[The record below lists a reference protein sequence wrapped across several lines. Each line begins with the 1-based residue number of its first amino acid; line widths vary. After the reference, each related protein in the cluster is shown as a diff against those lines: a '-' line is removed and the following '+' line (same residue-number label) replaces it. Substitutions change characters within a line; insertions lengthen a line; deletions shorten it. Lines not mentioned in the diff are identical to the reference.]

1 MRLID
6 ANKLKKTMLA
16 EIERLYR
23 VGHPYSATVV
33 SDVIEKLDLE
43 PSVDAEPVV
52 HGHWIDNG
60 NGGVYCSQCK
70 FLDSLEDEFR
80 NAIL

>member
-6 ANKLKKTMLA
+6 ADEFRKTMFA

-43 PSVDAEPVV
+43 PSVDAEPIV
-52 HGHWIDNG
+52 HCKD
-60 NGGVYCSQCK
+60 CK
-70 FLDSLEDEFR
+70 FRSETQSK
-80 NAIL
+80 NG